1 MIGEERGEER
11 GEETDP
17 FIVDVPGE
25 VGSRPGRGQ
34 TAVDGGGVPQV
45 VPPPAAGYQRTSRAG
60 SLHHQEV
67 GVLRV
72 CGKDRSGSTHLTPE
86 PPRGLPADREE
97 RHRGPGGARQVHGD
111 PGHRVDRLGL
121 RLVQNKTKCKSSVAT
136 GELWQVNVTC
146 RTPSHSCT
154 SGRCRVGPGKCSD
167 SAGQPGLPSSD
178 IWPPQHSQSRESSL
192 SPEIMNS
199 DLITDYIIPCNPSL
213 HSFLTNHCQK

>member
-25 VGSRPGRGQ
+25 VGSRPAGGQ

-121 RLVQNKTKCKSSVAT
+121 RLVQNKTKRKFSVGLASSGRSTSPVELLPILVPADAVELVRVSVAT
-136 GELWQVNVTC
+136 VQDSPGSRHQISGHLNTLNHG
-146 RTPSHSCT
+146 RAHSH
-154 SGRCRVGPGKCSD
+154 RR
-167 SAGQPGLPSSD
+167 
-178 IWPPQHSQSRESSL
+178 
-192 SPEIMNS
+192 
-199 DLITDYIIPCNPSL
+199 
-213 HSFLTNHCQK
+213 